1 MGIKSDTANHLV
13 DKPIRHTRE
22 ALAEQVLWLIRLR
35 WVAVGSIIIACLMGT
50 YVFPV
55 LANAAPIYA
64 CAGLLLLSNILCLLA
79 ATKQVSHASNREIII
94 GTIQVEVD
102 LILLT
107 AVLHFSGGL
116 ANPFFLLYVLPVIL
130 ATIILPKSMSY
141 AAVVTAIVLFGLLAV
156 SGLYGGIGFGYYPLK
171 FSTVGTLW
179 RNQVYVLGAFTA
191 FVCVIVVV
199 QHLTRVVIA
208 RMTAKELEAARNND
222 VLQAVISAMRE
233 GLIFVNSEAKV
244 AICNPA
250 AELWKRNGDSRV
262 NGATIDDFLP
272 ALAGH
277 MKVLLSD
284 GDKPAGWTKR
294 IEFNTD
300 HPGQRHIEVKSG
312 PVVGI
317 DGQGLGYVIVGQDL
331 TEHRKLTK
339 DLLERTE
346 EVTEINEMLK
356 MSRVEM
362 AQREKMVAIGQ
373 MATGIAHEIGNP
385 LASISSVV
393 QYLARKAEA
402 PEQKEQLS
410 LIHYHVDRIS
420 TILKRMLGLSRPA
433 TSEYKWTDVNSL
445 VDNTLSLI
453 NFDRRAQSVTIENT
467 AGADLPMLW
476 LNPQH
481 LEQVFL
487 NIFINALDA
496 MNAKEKE
503 QEHCLK
509 ITTKCRND
517 MVEIRVRD
525 TGIGM
530 KSEVCKRA
538 FESFYTTKEIGK
550 GTGLG
555 LFISYNLLTEV
566 DGTIKLESELGKGTT
581 VIIRIPLRPRKNLLA
596 GDDSEND
603 SFEKSK
609 AV

>member
-1 MGIKSDTANHLV
+1 MGIKSDTANDLM
-13 DKPIRHTRE
+13 DKPTRCTRE
-22 ALAEQVLWLIRLR
+22 ALAEQILWLIRLR
-35 WVAVGSIIIACLMGT
+35 WIAVGSIIVACLMGT
-50 YVFPV
+50 YVFPA
-55 LANAAPIYA
+55 LANAAPIYV
-64 CAGLLLLSNILCLLA
+64 CAGLLLFSNVLYLFA
-79 ATKQVSHASNREIII
+79 ATKRVSRAARRDIAVAM
-94 GTIQVEVD
+94 IQVETD

-107 AVLHFSGGL
+107 VVLHFSGGVT
-116 ANPFFLLYVLPVIL
+116 NPFFLLYVIPIII
-130 ATIILPKSMSY
+130 ATIILPRNLSY
-141 AAVVTAIVLFGLLAV
+141 AAGLTAILMFGLLVANE
-156 SGLYGGIGFGYYPLK
+156 LHGGVWLGYHPLK
-171 FSTVGTLW
+171 FSVVGGLW
-179 RNQVYVLGAFTA
+179 RNRVYVLGAFTA
-191 FVCVIVVV
+191 FVCTVVLV

-208 RMTAKELEAARNND
+208 RMTVKELEAARNND
-222 VLQAVISAMRE
+222 VLQAVISAMGE
-233 GLIFVNSEAKV
+233 GLVFVNSDARV

-250 AELWKRNGDSRV
+250 AKLWEKSGKV
-262 NGATIDDFLP
+262 NRENTSIDDFPP

-284 GDKPAGWTKR
+284 ADRVANWTEK
-294 IEFNTD
+294 IEFNTGYPD
-300 HPGQRHIEVKSG
+300 IRHIEVKSG
-312 PVVGI
+312 PVVDI
-317 DGQGLGYVIVGQDL
+317 DGQRLGYVIVGQDL

-385 LASISSVV
+385 LASISSVA
-393 QYLARKAEA
+393 QYLARKAES

-410 LIHYHVDRIS
+410 LIDHHINRIS
-420 TILKRMLGLSRPA
+420 TILKRMLSLSRPA

-496 MNAKEKE
+496 MNAKEGE
-503 QEHCLK
+503 QEHYLK
-509 ITTKCRND
+509 ITTKCIND
-517 MVEIRVRD
+517 VVEIRVSD

-538 FESFYTTKEIGK
+538 FESFFTTKEIGK

-555 LFISYNLLTEV
+555 LFISYNLLSEI
-566 DGTIKLESELGKGTT
+566 DGTIELESELGKSTT
-581 VIIRIPLRPRKNLLA
+581 VIIRIPLRPRKSLIA

-603 SFEKSK
+603 FLEKSK